1 MSPKQK
7 SFLRNPWS
15 NHLPFQQ
22 PTLPPVT
29 THHLSVV
36 MPIVE
41 LARKTKSSIGSCIS
55 AFFLLSVQA
64 RLAMSTPATTKMSLR
79 VSDQSPPG
87 PQRFIAPLTPIIFQ
101 MPASKGCKGLRA
113 CPLRPALLN
122 WAPTRALCPEA
133 P

>member
-29 THHLSVV
+29 T
-36 MPIVE
+36 
-41 LARKTKSSIGSCIS
+41 
-55 AFFLLSVQA
+55 
-64 RLAMSTPATTKMSLR
+64 KMSLR
-79 VSDQSPPG
+79 VSDQSPLG

-122 WAPTRALCPEA
+122 WAPARALCPEA